1 MTEMLVKEHLDKN
14 LSYTFSVSIYNS
26 ILSTT
31 LKKYIINTYFYSKDM
46 YYEKPLYVLLQMGA
60 LDIIEQETSQ
70 KKIIGYIEHT
80 VLDNNIV
87 LILNRDE
94 YLNDEAYHNI
104 SYSEYSK
111 LKNNEIYTKY
121 ISQQNNKALQK
132 AIVEDNKELK
142 ELLSDMF
149 NNDVNHTWKKF
160 DVEEETLTAQKIID
174 MNTDL
179 KIKKDWL
186 QSKIKNASIL
196 SKLAYEDVLANST
209 EIIVPSTNSLEAKE
223 LDKFDNIFKK
233 LQDKVKEKCG
243 KANYQVV
250 YTGGNQ
256 YPLMCNLVDFKSKLS
271 KVIKKYKLDDV
282 SKIEK
287 ILMDHI
293 SNLRP
298 GMQLLKYFIEK
309 DNMSTLA
316 GIYENYEEKQEVI
329 TKIDTKKVF

>member
-1 MTEMLVKEHLDKN
+1 MTEVLVKEHLDKN
-14 LSYTFSVSIYNS
+14 LSYTFTVSIYNS

-46 YYEKPLYVLLQMGA
+46 YYEKPLYVLLHIGA
-60 LDIIEQETSQ
+60 LNILEEETNQ

-87 LILNRDE
+87 LILNREE
-94 YLNDEAYHNI
+94 YLNDEAYHNV

-111 LKNNEIYTKY
+111 LKENEIYIKY

-149 NNDVNHTWKKF
+149 NSNVNHSWKKF
-160 DVEEETLTAQKIID
+160 DIEEETLTSQKIID

-196 SKLAYEDVLANST
+196 SRLAYEDVLANST
-209 EIIVPSTNSLEAKE
+209 EIVTVSTNSLVVKE
-223 LDKFDNIFKK
+223 IDNFESIFKK

-243 KANYQVV
+243 SLQYQVV
-250 YTGGNQ
+250 YTGGSK
-256 YPLMCNLVDFKSKLS
+256 YPLMCNLIDFKSRLI
-271 KVIKKYKLDDV
+271 KVIKKYKLDDINKV
-282 SKIEK
+282 EK
-287 ILMDHI
+287 ILLEHV

-309 DNMSTLA
+309 DNSSTLA
-316 GIYENYEEKQEVI
+316 GNYQNYEEKREII
-329 TKIDTKKVF
+329 TRIDTKKAF